1 MKKTIC
7 LILLSIFLILGFGS
21 EKVLALK
28 NNGKSS
34 LNGIDFSV
42 PLNSKEQKIVMDYY
56 NNPSNQ
62 KILQKKIKKQVNGE
76 RKRLAKKGNKGI
88 KRFRL
93 AGNNSKKKGKD
104 TAIGTAGD
112 IMIKYNYRK
121 GKFYFFIPGHA
132 AIVSTNPKW
141 TIESFPNSK
150 PKRDGVRRYRNN
162 WGHESRNTI
171 ATYVKSASQR
181 KCIKAAKYAKA
192 QVGKRYNII
201 FPNKTTVKKFYCSQ
215 LVWRAWINQGIDLDC
230 PNLGEYDPVLPI
242 ELLRSKR
249 TQPYYV
255 N

>member
-93 AGNNSKKKGKD
+93 AGNNSKKKGKSS
-104 TAIGTAGD
+104 AFGYPGD

-121 GKFYFFIPGHA
+121 GQFYFFTPGHA
-132 AIVSTNPKW
+132 AIVDNDPEW
-141 TIESFPNSK
+141 TIESFPK
-150 PKRDGVRRYRNN
+150 FVAKRSGVRRYRNK
-162 WGHESRNTI
+162 WGKKKHKTI
-171 ATYVKSASQR
+171 ATYVKFASQR

-192 QVGKRYNII
+192 QVGKKYNII

-230 PNLGEYDPVLPI
+230 PNLGKYDPVLPI